1 MANKRRPKKTVVPY
15 RKYVAGV
22 GYVTN
27 TKTVKEFSS
36 LNGQDPLF
44 DEYME
49 DLSTDISSVNINS
62 KTNSNHVLPMELY
75 AKILDYAIDFDND
88 EDFNPKKRDQE
99 TKAKIVYKDY
109 ALVCK
114 AFYYLMIPRLYN
126 TPHLTSKNFLKFIQV
141 LDSDKKMKRNI
152 KKNKDD
158 ILQPYILSDFVNTLD
173 LSMIIQSGK
182 NSIISKLLRRCSAN
196 LVEFI
201 APQTSFGMLSLT
213 TLKSCYNLEVL
224 NLQLVAEKVDLNELF
239 PSLNKFKKL
248 KSLALPRSSF
258 NCDLLAEN
266 YTLRRISFDNDAIW
280 PPNLED
286 VTLSGNLT
294 NDFINICFMPV
305 NLKKLTISHCAL
317 LDDVSIYK
325 ILDRCGNTLESIH
338 FQYPLTKLR
347 NDSLD
352 NVLRYCSSSLK
363 EMSILADNISKYFFL
378 DETHF
383 APNLETMN
391 ILCSGSLSQLNKI
404 HPDDITIALVE
415 NRFPSL
421 KTLNIS
427 MRIGWDMNSDDIE
440 DLITVFEDQG
450 GSIYMSY

>member
-1 MANKRRPKKTVVPY
+1 MANKRRPKKSVVPY

-27 TKTVKEFSS
+27 TKTVKEMKALNRQGFFSDDDVES
-36 LNGQDPLF
+36 LSS
-44 DEYME
+44 
-49 DLSTDISSVNINS
+49 DLEAVNLENYKENS
-62 KTNSNHVLPMELY
+62 HLLPMELY

-88 EDFNPKKRDQE
+88 ENFNPKKRTKE

-109 ALVCK
+109 ALVSR

-126 TPHLTSKNFLKFIQV
+126 TPHLTSKNFLAFMNV
-141 LDSDKKMKRNI
+141 LDADKKMKRNL
-152 KKNKDD
+152 KKNKDE
-158 ILQPYILSDFVNTLD
+158 ILQPYVLSDFVNTLD

-182 NSIISKLLRRCSAN
+182 NSIISKLLRRCSSN

-213 TLKSCYNLEVL
+213 TLKSCSNLEVL

-239 PSLNKFKKL
+239 PSLNKFKNL
-248 KSLALPRSSF
+248 KSLALPRSSY

-266 YTLRRISFDNDAIW
+266 YTLRKISFDNDAIW

-286 VTLSGNLT
+286 VTLSANLT
-294 NDFINICFMPV
+294 NDFIELCFLPV
-305 NLKKLTISHCAL
+305 NLKKLSISHCPL

-325 ILDRCGNTLESIH
+325 ILDRCGSTLESIH

-347 NDSLD
+347 SDSLD
-352 NVLRYCSSSLK
+352 DVLRYCSSSLK
-363 EMSILADNISKYFFL
+363 EMSILADNISQYFFL

-383 APNLETMN
+383 APNLETMT

-421 KTLNIS
+421 KNLYIS
-427 MRIGWDMNSDDIE
+427 MRIGWDMKSDDIE

-450 GSIYMSY
+450 GSIYMIY